1 MITDL
6 VLLDLCMEGKMLKYH
21 VQQSVAAINT
31 ISEGLQ
37 ILSFKQKYQWH
48 LELFV

>member
-1 MITDL
+1 MMKS
-6 VLLDLCMEGKMLKYH
+6 C
-21 VQQSVAAINT
+21 VAQTAAVIN
-31 ISEGLQ
+31 IVSEGLQ